1 MTTTRQNEVPER
13 RVAEG
18 RLRTPW
24 DRWWQVVGQSVRDLW
39 AGSVLE
45 WASSIA
51 FYAFLSAFPLF
62 IALLIA
68 ASYIVDVEWATQRA
82 TQLLGNYLPEGDA
95 QIGAIIADAISA
107 RGHVG
112 ALSLIVFLITGR
124 RVLGVLTTGLNHVS
138 DVAETEDR
146 LKRRIGV
153 EGALMLGVVVLMLLA
168 LTARPLL
175 DLAWKTLKAVPG
187 PDDLLFASLIAAV
200 RVLLLLSMFTLVY
213 AFVPRGERLW
223 RAVLSGA
230 VMATAFFL
238 LTEGIFGMV
247 ADRIWQTLVLLYGPL
262 ALAALLLSWSWYVA
276 LITLVCGGFAS
287 HVKVMILEERSGPE
301 ARHRHMR
308 Q

>member
-1 MTTTRQNEVPER
+1 MTTLQQPRMRER
-13 RVAEG
+13 RVADG
-18 RLRTPW
+18 RLRAPW
-24 DRWWQVVGQSVRDLW
+24 ERWRQVIGQSVRDLW
-39 AGSVLE
+39 SGSVLE

-51 FYAFLSAFPLF
+51 FYAFLSIFPLF

-68 ASYIVDVEWATQRA
+68 ASYILDVDWATQRA
-82 TQLLGNYLPEGDA
+82 TQLLGSYLPEGEI
-95 QIGAIIADAISA
+95 QVGAIIADAIAA

-112 ALSLIVFLITGR
+112 PLSFIVFLITGR

-168 LTARPLL
+168 LSARPLV
-175 DLAWKTLKAVPG
+175 DLAWKTLRAVPG
-187 PDDLLFASLIAAV
+187 PDDLLLTALLAAV
-200 RVLLLLSMFTLVY
+200 RVLLILTMFTLVY
-213 AFVPRGERLW
+213 AFVPRGQRLW
-223 RAVLSGA
+223 RAVLTGA
-230 VMATAFFL
+230 ATATALFL
-238 LTEGIFGMV
+238 LTEGIFGVV

-287 HVKVMILEERSGPE
+287 HVKVMILEERSGGE
-301 ARHRHMR
+301 ARRRHV
-308 Q
+308 QQ